1 MVITKK
7 IKIMKILI
15 WIRRDEAVTGN
26 ISEYYTYLPFN
37 ESFEENNEDIEWV
50 QVQIT
55 QDEFARL
62 EDK

>member
-15 WIRRDEAVTGN
+15 WIKRDEAITGN

-55 QDEFARL
+55 QDEFVRL

>member
-1 MVITKK
+1 
-7 IKIMKILI
+7 MKILI